1 MKYTNIMEVIM
12 KTLAHE
18 LKGKY
23 SEKEIKELIK
33 LLTPKKVAATK
44 VKDYT
49 KLLNFVADT
58 KNKIRPA
65 INNVLC
71 KDGKMIATD
80 LELSVIINTEIEKE
94 GLYSIKQLQNKAYS
108 ISGDIEEYPIIKEI
122 TGTEVKLSGLK
133 SAIDKL
139 LFMLPDNDENL
150 AINGIRF
157 DNDKIVSTNTYS
169 MVMHDYT
176 SNLQLTLPKR
186 TCQALSKAF
195 DDGEVYITY
204 TDDGVM
210 LKQGNITLISRL
222 ITLDFAPYKNI
233 LEYLETPNTLRVNT
247 EDLTNALTELLPI
260 AKDNENALNSAI
272 FKVENNK
279 LTISAISS
287 TMKKELDM
295 ICLCNLDKF
304 KISLNIK
311 WLLDYIKTSDKIEVE
326 IQFKDDSSGLMI
338 NNEYLAMPLAM
349 REE

>member
-1 MKYTNIMEVIM
+1 
-12 KTLAHE
+12 
-18 LKGKY
+18 
-23 SEKEIKELIK
+23 
-33 LLTPKKVAATK
+33 
-44 VKDYT
+44 
-49 KLLNFVADT
+49 
-58 KNKIRPA
+58 
-65 INNVLC
+65 
-71 KDGKMIATD
+71 
-80 LELSVIINTEIEKE
+80 
-94 GLYSIKQLQNKAYS
+94 
-108 ISGDIEEYPIIKEI
+108 
-122 TGTEVKLSGLK
+122 
-133 SAIDKL
+133 
-139 LFMLPDNDENL
+139 
-150 AINGIRF
+150 
-157 DNDKIVSTNTYS
+157 
-169 MVMHDYT
+169 
-176 SNLQLTLPKR
+176 
-186 TCQALSKAF
+186 
-195 DDGEVYITY
+195 
-204 TDDGVM
+204 M